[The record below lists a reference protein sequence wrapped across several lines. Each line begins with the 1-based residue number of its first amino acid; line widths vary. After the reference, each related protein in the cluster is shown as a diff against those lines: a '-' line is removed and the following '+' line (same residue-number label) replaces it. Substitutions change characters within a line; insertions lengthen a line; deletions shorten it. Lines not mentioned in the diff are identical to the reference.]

1 LHQNK
6 AARPRKENPPAQA
19 FFFQLCYNLINEE
32 VPMIAV
38 RAYFDGNYFIPIG
51 SRKFK
56 RNQEALIVVD
66 EQPDFDKKSS
76 SRGLASEY
84 ANPALIPKESEV
96 ASEAFSGTLK

>member
-1 LHQNK
+1 
-6 AARPRKENPPAQA
+6 
-19 FFFQLCYNLINEE
+19 
-32 VPMIAV
+32 MIAV

-84 ANPALIPKESEV
+84 ANPALIPKESEI